1 MAVTCKHVK
10 PDGSRCGAYPLSGE
24 EYCVWHHPDKEET
37 RVKMRKKAGFMAAHK
52 PLPPS
57 ELPDLD
63 PEDEVDVVIPVLQ
76 RAVKQLEGMKP
87 SPSTMATLGNV
98 ASALD
103 RALERRANRGADITT
118 IEVVYVNDW
127 RSNASEGV

>member
-1 MAVTCKHVK
+1 MAETCKHIK
-10 PDGSRCGAYPLSGE
+10 DNGDRCGAYPSGGS
-24 EYCVWHHPDKEET
+24 EYCIWHDPDRKEQAA
-37 RVKMRKKAGFMAAHK
+37 RMRRRGGYNATMQ